1 MDGHEL
7 DATPKSAA
15 LLLRRTFDLT
25 VPPVAVYVQF
35 LTRPEIYMSALW
47 IDTGLSAIV
56 GGQRRSS
63 PSGQRWRRPATRHM
77 MLIFK
82 LIALLLVSHFH
93 SASLV
98 WAKGSNGYAS
108 FATVKS
114 HNFTWPTKKSA
125 EMEGNVYLG
134 GLMMVHERQDD
145 ITCGP
150 IMPQGGI
157 QALETMMW
165 TIDEINPRLNLT
177 AGFTLGAHILDDCD
191 KDTYGLEQAVA
202 FIKGNPH
209 PLCTA
214 RTPAA
219 NPTLSLCLRP
229 VVWQW
234 PAFTGDYPPPQPTEL
249 LLVARQKDQRV
260 RATFSLNR
268 DPIYLPSRCWGKP
281 RPSFP
286 RAEIDFLRPGLRA
299 H

>member
-1 MDGHEL
+1 MNN
-7 DATPKSAA
+7 TSQ
-15 LLLRRTFDLT
+15 RTFD
-25 VPPVAVYVQF
+25 VAVTSVGVYVNSG
-35 LTRPEIYMSALW
+35 PEMFMLAVW
-47 IDTGLSAIV
+47 IDTGLSALV

-63 PSGQRWRRPATRHM
+63 PPGQRWRRAATRHM

-108 FATVKS
+108 VATVKS
-114 HNFTWPTKKSA
+114 HNFTWPTKKAA

-202 FIKGNPH
+202 FIKGNQQIMAIPSVPH
-209 PLCTA
+209 ALPQ
-214 RTPAA
+214 
-219 NPTLSLCLRP
+219 PTRRFPCGRRL
-229 VVWQW
+229 VWQW
-234 PAFTGDYPPPQPTEL
+234 PAFTGDYPPPQPAEL
-249 LLVARQKDQRV
+249 LLVARQKGQRL
-260 RATFSLNR
+260 RAAFSLNR
-268 DPIYLPSRCWGKP
+268 DPIYLPSRCWGGVG
-281 RPSFP
+281 PSFP
-286 RAEIDFLRPGLRA
+286 AGAEIDFFRRGLRA
-299 H
+299 S